1 MYNLTVLTIYFCI
14 MLFLSKVINYVISS
28 DIISIWMA
36 YIVSVV
42 YSYSF
47 IKDVKLIPISAAI
60 YFLLF
65 SADWFFGYDLIATEK
80 TDSFTLGIGASVVFI
95 IPMIIGLSAH
105 IIISLI
111 TKKRIT

>member
-1 MYNLTVLTIYFCI
+1 

-28 DIISIWMA
+28 DIISIWIA

-42 YSYSF
+42 YSYTL
-47 IKDVKLIPISAAI
+47 IKDAKLIPISAAI

-80 TDSFTLGIGASVVFI
+80 TDSFTLGIGASFVFI
-95 IPMIIGLSAH
+95 IPMIIGLATH

-111 TKKRIT
+111 TKKRII

>member
-1 MYNLTVLTIYFCI
+1 I
-14 MLFLSKVINYVISS
+14 MLFLSKVINYVIPS
-28 DIISIWMA
+28 DIISIWIV

-47 IKDVKLIPISAAI
+47 IKDAKLISISAAV

-80 TDSFTLGIGASVVFI
+80 TDSFTLGVGASVVFI
-95 IPMIIGLSAH
+95 IPMIIGLAAH
-105 IIISLI
+105 IIISSI